1 MKKFSVLALTFVLI
15 AALFTG
21 CRTNPDTTGST
32 PAATTGAAPT
42 TKPAATKP
50 DSTTRPDGTG
60 VLPDMTGSNGGSGAG
75 AGNGGANGASS
86 TDITRGHRGPRY

>member
-60 VLPDMTGSNGGSGAG
+60 VLPDATDLVPDMTSGSNGAR
-75 AGNGGANGASS
+75 GNM
-86 TDITRGHRGPRY
+86 GPRY

>member
-60 VLPDMTGSNGGSGAG
+60 VLPDATDLMPSGTSAPDM
-75 AGNGGANGASS
+75 SRS
-86 TDITRGHRGPRY
+86 HRGPRY